1 MRYRIVGYGNSITE
15 AVQMSDENKRWLN
28 VLKQLLAET
37 FPDDGFSVINAG
49 VGGNSDR
56 EKIARLERDVLAH
69 DPDFVLL
76 EFGGNNSD
84 PNRPERRVSLREAEE
99 CLESVKKSISA
110 KARLV
115 VITFPPVIDEQ
126 HIYYGHP
133 FFEDKGGLEANIET
147 YRVLS
152 RDFAQRNHFPLID
165 FGRELAAKMKVD
177 GANVYILPDGVH
189 LTEKGNLE
197 LANLVFEA
205 LKSEILKKSGGDKA

>member
-1 MRYRIVGYGNSITE
+1 MHYTLVGYGNSITE
-15 AVQMSDENKRWLN
+15 AAQMSDENKRWLN
-28 VLKQLLAET
+28 VLKQQLAEA
-37 FPDDGFSVINAG
+37 FPEDEFSVINAG

-56 EKIARLERDVLAH
+56 EKIARLEKDVLAH

-84 PNRPERRVSLREAEE
+84 PNRSERRVSLREAEE
-99 CLESVKKSISA
+99 CLESVKKGVSA
-110 KARLV
+110 KTSLV

-126 HIYYGHP
+126 HAYYGHK

-147 YRVLS
+147 YRALS

-177 GANVYILPDGVH
+177 GANVYITRWSPFDR
-189 LTEKGNLE
+189 ER
-197 LANLVFEA
+197 
-205 LKSEILKKSGGDKA
+205 KSGTGQPGV